1 MSNCYKTV
9 ADILKSTQSIN
20 EFLLDAEKYYAHI
33 SKNRNDAPEILA
45 THIELVQKKLGILT
59 VEHNLDPVIDNLIN
73 EILIQNNIDELQSC
87 GDYLKKLFVNTI
99 VFHDYGKINENFQ
112 AHPDKM
118 NNPSFKGKEKSGSP
132 ISTHHSSLGAYLFIV
147 KHFQEISTSFQPK
160 SKEQSVLSACILTLS
175 YPIFKHHGKY
185 LNDNIKDK
193 VDFRPEEIRFMSQ
206 YLSNYQFH
214 SEERFAKVIPG
225 NTKTLFQQLSKEI
238 DSFALY
244 SLTRLNFSLLTASD
258 YLASSEYMT
267 GNEIKD
273 FGVLSANRI
282 SQIFEYVSKK
292 EWINKDENKRNYNQS
307 TYQNLDGF
315 ILQNPKIQNNI
326 NLNILRQEMAVEV
339 IQNIR
344 GNSDK
349 NLFYLEAPTGGG
361 KTNLSM
367 LASIELLKSNEK
379 INKVYYV
386 FPFTTLIT
394 QTYKAII
401 ETLGLS
407 ENEITQL
414 HSKVGFKTKEEDK
427 DGEYGD
433 TKQNFIDNL
442 FVLYPFTLLSH
453 IKFFDIIKTN
463 AKETNYLLHRLANSI
478 VVIDE
483 MQSYNPAH
491 WDKII
496 YFIKNYAKHY
506 NIKFILMSATL
517 PKLDKLNIL
526 KGQVNDFIY
535 LLPNAKADYF
545 KNPNFTNRVSFN
557 FDWFDKND
565 LTLSEISTLLLEK
578 SKKYAAKDFGKSKP
592 PGSVYTI
599 IEFIFKKSAT
609 DFYDIVKEMSGGF
622 FDHIFVLSGSILEHR
637 RKHIIN
643 YLKSET
649 NRKGKNL
656 LITTQVVEAGVDIDM
671 DLGFKDK
678 SLIDSEEQLAGRI
691 NRNVNKGECILYL
704 FNYNKEKII
713 YGKDK
718 RYELTNKLISQD
730 QYQKI
735 LQEKDFD
742 LLYDIVM
749 ADKNEWNK
757 KEMSIG
763 FSEYEDKIK
772 KLRYQSVDLDFQL
785 IDMEQKNISVFV
797 PMQIPISVEGVIDEV
812 TDWVFSKSEL
822 SFLAKNGIYPTLENK
837 IDGVE
842 VFDLYINLITNKREF
857 IVQKIAEKT
866 LQGIMSKFV
875 FSIFA
880 SKKVEIHVIHFA
892 DVEKSNY
899 GFMYLSRWY
908 EFYDEIYGMNDKKF
922 NSNETQFL

>member
-1 MSNCYKTV
+1 MSSCYKTV
-9 ADILKSTQSIN
+9 ADILESTQSIN
-20 EFLLDAEKYYAHI
+20 EFLIDAEQYYAHI
-33 SKNRNDAPEILA
+33 SKSNNNPPEILA
-45 THIELVQKKLGILT
+45 THIELVQKKLRILT
-59 VEHNLDPVIDNLIN
+59 IEHNLDSVINNLITD
-73 EILIQNNIDELQSC
+73 ILIKKDIYESLDC
-87 GDYLKKLFVNTI
+87 GNYLKKLFVNTI

-118 NNPSFKGKEKSGSP
+118 NNPNFKGKEKAGSP
-132 ISTHHSSLGAYLFIV
+132 ISTHHSSLGAYFFIV
-147 KHFQEISTSFQPK
+147 KHFEEISTLFQPQ
-160 SKEQSVLSACILTLS
+160 SKEQTLLSACILTLS

-193 VDFRPEEIRFMSQ
+193 LDFRRDEIEFMSQ
-206 YLSNYQFH
+206 YLSKYRFH
-214 SEERFAKVIPG
+214 LEERFSKIIPSC
-225 NTKTLFQQLSKEI
+225 TKILFERLDKEI

-244 SLTRLNFSLLTASD
+244 SLTRLSFSLLTASD
-258 YLASSEYMT
+258 YLASNEYMT
-267 GNEIKD
+267 GIEIKN
-273 FGVLSANRI
+273 FGVLSLKRI
-282 SQIFEYVSKK
+282 GEIYEYVSEK
-292 EWINKDENKRNYNQS
+292 EWINKEDKKQNYNQ
-307 TYQNLDGF
+307 TIYKKIKDF
-315 ILQNPKIQNNI
+315 TFHNPKKQSND
-326 NLNILRQEMAVEV
+326 NLNLLRQEMAVEV

-344 GNSDK
+344 ANNDK
-349 NLFYLEAPTGGG
+349 NLFYIEAPTGGG

-367 LASIELLKSNEK
+367 LASLELLKSNIK

-394 QTYKAII
+394 QTYKTII
-401 ETLGLS
+401 ETFGLS
-407 ENEITQL
+407 EDEVTQL
-414 HSKVGFKTKEEDK
+414 HSKAGFKTKEEEK

-433 TKQNFIDNL
+433 KKQNFIDNM

-453 IKFFDIIKTN
+453 IKFFDILKTN
-463 AKETNYLLHRLANSI
+463 AKEANYLLHRLANSV

-483 MQSYNPAH
+483 MQSYNPVH

-496 YFIKNYAKHY
+496 YFIKSYAKYY

-526 KGQVNDFIY
+526 EGKANDFVY
-535 LLPNAKADYF
+535 LLPHAKEDYF
-545 KNPNFTNRVSFN
+545 RNPNFTNRVSFN
-557 FDWFDKND
+557 FDWFDKKN
-565 LTLSEISTLLLEK
+565 LTLHGISALLLEK
-578 SKKYAAKDFGKSKP
+578 SKEYAVKDFGEPKP

-609 DFYDIVKEMSGGF
+609 EFYDIIKEMNQGF
-622 FDHIFVLSGSILEHR
+622 FDQIFVLSGTILEHR

-643 YLKSET
+643 YLKKST
-649 NRKGKNL
+649 NRIGKIL

-691 NRNVNKGECILYL
+691 NRNINKGDCVLYL

-730 QYQKI
+730 QYKQI
-735 LQEKDFD
+735 LSEKDFD
-742 LLYDIVM
+742 LLYDLVM
-749 ADKNEWNK
+749 ADKNAWNK
-757 KEMSIG
+757 KDMAIG

-772 KLRYQSVDLDFQL
+772 KLMYQSVDLDLQL
-785 IDMEQKNISVFV
+785 IDKEQKNISVFV
-797 PMQIPISVEGVIDEV
+797 PMQIPINIEGIIDNV
-812 TDWVFSKSEL
+812 TDRIFSDNEL
-822 SFLAKNGIYPTLENK
+822 SFLADNRIYPNRANK
-837 IDGVE
+837 IEGKE
-842 VFDLYINLITNKREF
+842 VFDLYLNLITNKKEF
-857 IVQKIAEKT
+857 IAQKIVEKT
-866 LQGIMSKFV
+866 LQGIMPKFV

-880 SKKVEIHVIHFA
+880 SKKVETQIIHFA

-899 GFMYLSRWY
+899 GFMYLSRWF
-908 EFYDEIYGMNDKKF
+908 EFYDEVYGMNDKKF